1 MSKQLEPTKVSD
13 ALRSRMEHR
22 PPRERMRAVV
32 LLQPRST
39 GAGQRRRLSR
49 EERRKLAEAHIEWFT
64 ARLPEIDR
72 ILNETGGRRLA
83 ERPDALGSLPVE
95 TNPDGILA
103 LSASDAVKAILEDQP
118 VQLVS

>member
-1 MSKQLEPTKVSD
+1 MTKQFEEEKVSD

-22 PPRERMRAVV
+22 PPRERMQAIV
-32 LLQPRST
+32 LLQPRTTET
-39 GAGQRRRLSR
+39 GQSRRLSGDA
-49 EERRKLAEAHIEWFT
+49 RRKLAETHRQWFA

-72 ILNETGGRRLA
+72 ILNETGGKRLA
-83 ERPDALGSLPVE
+83 EHPDALGSLPVE